1 MGSQTYILGAILLL
15 ALCSLLTRAG
25 YFLFGDH
32 LPLTPAVRHAL
43 RFAPVAALVAII
55 IPELFPLSGS
65 YYTTEAIIKIVS
77 AALAVLLFMRTR
89 NALHLMLGGMVCFWV
104 LRALLV

>member
-15 ALCSLLTRAG
+15 ALCSLLSRAG
-25 YFLFGDH
+25 SFLFGAH
-32 LPLTPAVRHAL
+32 LPLPPAVRHAL
-43 RFAPVAALVAII
+43 RFSPVGALVAII

-65 YYTTEAIIKIVS
+65 YYTPDAIIKIVS
-77 AALAVLLFMRTR
+77 AALAVLLFLRPR

>member
-1 MGSQTYILGAILLL
+1 MDSQTYILGAILLL

-32 LPLTPAVRHAL
+32 MPLTPAVRHAL
-43 RFAPVAALVAII
+43 RFAPFAAFVAII
-55 IPELFPLSGS
+55 VLALLHLSGRYDS
-65 YYTTEAIIKIVS
+65 TEAIIKILY
-77 AALAVLLFMRTR
+77 ATLAVLIFMRTR
-89 NALHLMLGGMVCFWV
+89 NALHLMLGGMIFFWV

>member
-1 MGSQTYILGAILLL
+1 MDSQTYILGAILLL

-25 YFLFGDH
+25 YFLFGDYM
-32 LPLTPAVRHAL
+32 PLTPSVRHAL

-55 IPELFPLSGS
+55 VPELLPLSGS

-77 AALAVLLFMRTR
+77 AVLAVLIFMRTR
-89 NALHLMLGGMVCFWV
+89 NALHLMLGGMVFFWV
-104 LRALLV
+104 LKALLV

>member
-1 MGSQTYILGAILLL
+1 MDSQTYILGAILLL

-32 LPLTPAVRHAL
+32 MPLTPAVRHAL

-55 IPELFPLSGS
+55 VPELLPLSGS

-77 AALAVLLFMRTR
+77 AVLAVLIFMRTR
-89 NALHLMLGGMVCFWV
+89 NALHLMLGGMIFFWV